1 MTRSSARLLGAL
13 LLLLGAAACDPAA
26 PAKTRITSPG
36 LSDGTFTPTPGGG
49 DGGADGAD
57 GGADGTDGADGG
69 ADDGLVGRH
78 DGHYTITLHREGGQ
92 FALGS
97 FDVVRN
103 ALRAEAVSSTGVRFT
118 GEGEVA
124 PDGAVTVAVS
134 NDGGLDVQIPDA
146 VIRDGIV
153 EATYTVDGDPGRLIG
168 SKEGALLLQSP
179 VADFDGVYDVG
190 FIRDDEEVATAVF
203 EVKKGVFRTQIT
215 GEDLVIY
222 QIEGFVT
229 SDGTIVLSEAV
240 SSSEATVLAEA
251 SIDQD
256 TYALTGIY
264 RAGASVGRIVGRQ
277 GD

>member
-1 MTRSSARLLGAL
+1 MTRSLARLTGAL

-26 PAKTRITSPG
+26 SPKTRITSPG
-36 LSDGTFTPTPGGG
+36 LSDASFTPTPGE
-49 DGGADGAD
+49 GADGAAD
-57 GGADGTDGADGG
+57 GGDGADGTDGTDG

-78 DGHYTITLHREGGQ
+78 DGHYTITLHRQGGQ

-103 ALRAEAVSSTGVRFT
+103 ALRAEAVSSTGIRFS

-124 PDGAVTVAVS
+124 PDGAVTVSVS

-153 EATYTVDGDPGRLIG
+153 EATYTVDGEPGRLIG

>member
-1 MTRSSARLLGAL
+1 VPWSSARRAGALL
-13 LLLLGAAACDPAA
+13 LLLLGAAACEPAGPSRTRVSS
-26 PAKTRITSPG
+26 PAVGDAS
-36 LSDGTFTPTPGGG
+36 FTPTPGGG
-49 DGGADGAD
+49 DGASD
-57 GGADGTDGADGG
+57 GADGTDGTDG
-69 ADDGLVGRH
+69 ADDGLVGRY
-78 DGHYTITLHREGGQ
+78 DGHYTLTLHRQGGQ

-103 ALRAEAVSSTGVRFT
+103 VLRAEAVSSTGVSFS
-118 GEGEVA
+118 GEGTVA
-124 PDGAVTVAVS
+124 PDGAVTVSVS

-146 VIRDGIV
+146 TITDGIV
-153 EATYTVDGDPGRLIG
+153 EATYTVDGEPGRLIG

-179 VADFDGVYDVG
+179 VPDFDGVYEVG
-190 FIRDDEEVATAVF
+190 FIREDEEVATATF

-229 SDGTIVLSEAV
+229 SDGTVVLSEAV
-240 SSSEATVLAEA
+240 ASSEATVLAEA

-256 TYALTGIY
+256 SFALTGIY